1 MSQKS
6 NLNDTQSYKSGYR
19 GGASAQLPVL
29 MNNLRAENE
38 SLEAVNLA
46 LIDKV

>member
-6 NLNDTQSYKSGYR
+6 NLNDTQSYR

-29 MNNLRAENE
+29 MNNLRVENE

>member
-6 NLNDTQSYKSGYR
+6 NLNDTQSYR
-19 GGASAQLPVL
+19 GGASTQLPVL
-29 MNNLRAENE
+29 MNNLRVENE